1 MEFGARV
8 AETGTLVPRATRSRA
23 GSQSV
28 DQQLQATVED
38 GVFDKF
44 DTDLTVV
51 AETEDGPL
59 DSDGKSAILIA
70 APSSVSQ

>member
-23 GSQSV
+23 GSHSL

-51 AETEDGPL
+51 AETEDGPA
-59 DSDGKSAILIA
+59 DSDGKGAVSA
-70 APSSVSQ
+70 APSSVSK